1 MDHRPLRIGALL
13 FEGLDQI
20 DFTGPYEV
28 LAKLSDSTF
37 TTYGPVAGPVAD
49 TTGLVLRADAVLEE
63 APQLDVLLVPGGP
76 GQQKLMDDDRVLAW
90 LRSQAAGAGCV
101 FSVCTGALLLGAAGL
116 LRGVR
121 ATTHWA
127 ALHLLPYFGADAT
140 DERVVFDGR
149 LVSAGGVTAGIDGAL
164 RVAELLRGTEEAQT
178 IQLLLQYAPEPPF
191 DCGTPATA
199 PQHIVDAALR
209 PIGDLTAARLVTTR
223 RFADRERAAGSRR
236 TDTGSA

>member
-1 MDHRPLRIGALL
+1 MTGHRPLRIGALL

-28 LAKLSDSTF
+28 LAKVSESTF
-37 TTYGPVAGPVAD
+37 TTYGPVAGPIAD
-49 TTGLVLRADAVLEE
+49 TSGLVLRVDAVLEE

-76 GQQKLMDDDRVLAW
+76 GQQELMHDERVLAW
-90 LRSQAAGAGCV
+90 LRSQAAGATSV

-127 ALHLLPYFGADAT
+127 CVHLLPYFGADAS
-140 DERVVFDGR
+140 DERVVIDGR

-164 RVAELLRGTEEAQT
+164 RVAELLRGTEAAQT

-199 PQHIVDAALR
+199 PRHIVDAARR
-209 PIGDLTAARLVTTR
+209 PMGDLTAARLVTAR
-223 RFADRERAAGSRR
+223 RFAEGAAGSRP
-236 TDTGSA
+236 TGTGSG